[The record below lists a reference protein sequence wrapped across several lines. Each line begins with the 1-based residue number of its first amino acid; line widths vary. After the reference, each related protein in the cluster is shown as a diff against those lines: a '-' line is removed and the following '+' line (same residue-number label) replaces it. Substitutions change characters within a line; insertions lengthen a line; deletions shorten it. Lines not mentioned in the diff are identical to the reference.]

1 MKMQNNRWLQVL
13 IVLLVIIASAWLAA
27 QVWGFLLQFS
37 SILLLFFLSWL
48 IAFILRPL
56 ARWLNGRGMPYT
68 LAVAVVYLSL
78 ALILVLGGILLV
90 PVITTQTGSL
100 VNNAGTYTTQI
111 EGLVSD
117 AQSTLK
123 SWGVQASDLDKI
135 SSQLLG
141 QAQTATL
148 SVLQNTLVLLQSIAT
163 LALQIVFIILI
174 SFYIMKDGDRLAA
187 GILHLLPPRWED
199 EIRLIALSIEKS
211 FGGFIRGQLLFALI
225 YALLNA
231 IIMLGFGLDYVV
243 VASIV
248 AGLCMIIPL
257 VGNYLAYVPPM
268 LVCVVTKPDIWVW
281 VLLVLF
287 LGQSAMMNF
296 VGPRVMSSAIG
307 LHPIYVVAALLVGGQ
322 IAGVWGALFGI
333 PVAGA
338 INLIG
343 RPLFRRIR
351 HQMPLYQEIGTKS
364 LPTSAFVTGPLA
376 ASMAKANLRQL
387 QTQSL
392 SAANLPDDLASL
404 ESDQEDE
411 EEPLPAVSQ
420 VSEETLADVE
430 ADADLIVK
438 HNPTLTARAF
448 RLIIVV
454 GARSASWA
462 WARARRQSGSSKE
475 GRPATDDSSLR
486 SSTDGSVKR
495 ET

>member
-1 MKMQNNRWLQVL
+1 MKMQNNRWLQTL
-13 IVLLVIIASAWLAA
+13 IILLVIIASAWLAA
-27 QVWGFLLQFS
+27 AVWGFLLQFS
-37 SILLLFFLSWL
+37 NIILLFFLSWL

-56 ARWLNGRGMPYT
+56 ARWLHGRGMPYT
-68 LAVAVVYLSL
+68 LAVAVVYLGL
-78 ALILVLGGILLV
+78 ALILVVGGVLLV
-90 PVITTQTGSL
+90 PVITQQTGNL
-100 VNNAGTYTTQI
+100 INNAGGYTTQI
-111 EGLVSD
+111 EGLVSG
-117 AQSTLK
+117 AQATLM

-148 SVLQNTLVLLQSIAT
+148 SVLQNTLVLLQSVAT
-163 LALQIVFIILI
+163 LALQIIFIVLI
-174 SFYIMKDGDRLAA
+174 SFYIMKDGDRLSA

-199 EIRLIALSIEKS
+199 EIRLVALSIEKS

-231 IIMLGFGLDYVV
+231 IIMLAPPFQLDYVV

-248 AGLCMIIPL
+248 AGFCMIIPL

-268 LVCVVTKPDIWVW
+268 LVCVVTKPDLWVW
-281 VLLVLF
+281 LLLALF
-287 LGQSAMMNF
+287 IGQSLMMNF

-343 RPLFRRIR
+343 RPLVRRIR
-351 HQMPLYQEIGTKS
+351 HQMPLYQELGTKS

-376 ASMAKANLRQL
+376 ASMVKANLAHLR
-387 QTQSL
+387 TQAL
-392 SAANLPDDLASL
+392 SAANLPDATDDS
-404 ESDQEDE
+404 DE
-411 EEPLPAVSQ
+411 EEPSPEEQMPAAAAQ
-420 VSEETLADVE
+420 TSEETLADVE

-438 HNPTLTARAF
+438 RNPTLTARAF
-448 RLIIVV
+448 RLLVV
-454 GARSASWA
+454 LGARTAGWA
-462 WARARRQSGSSKE
+462 WGRVRREAGNPKE
-475 GRPATDDSSLR
+475 GRPTPDN
-486 SSTDGSVKR
+486 
-495 ET
+495 